1 MKKILIACNG
11 GFFPEAAF
19 KMIAGMNEVEPV
31 LLTGV
36 FLSSI
41 DVASLPLAAAG
52 VEGMTAYNMLVGEDD
67 EGIKTAI
74 QHFEKLCQANGI
86 EYRVHRDT
94 DKNCVFE
101 LEKETRF
108 ADLLFLSEDRFYA
121 NQGFS
126 QPNAIL
132 EESLHRAECPVVLIP
147 ETAKAVEQLILTY
160 DGSAESMFAIRQL
173 AILMPGLCRLPAT
186 MVYIDENGGPVPDEP
201 LLTEYLARH
210 FPGLTIES
218 LDFDPRKY
226 FSTWLSEKKNSMV
239 VAGAYGR
246 GLVSNIMKKSF
257 IASVIEEH
265 QVPLFVAHR

>member
-1 MKKILIACNG
+1 MKKIIIACNG

-19 KMIAGMNEVEPV
+19 KVIAGMNELEPV

-36 FLSSI
+36 FLSSV
-41 DVASLPLAAAG
+41 DVSSLPVAAAG
-52 VEGMTAYNMLVGEDD
+52 AEGMAAFNALLDD
-67 EGIKTAI
+67 DDAAIRKAI
-74 QHFEKLCQANGI
+74 QHFEQLCRANGI

-94 DKNCVFE
+94 EKNGVFE

-147 ETAKAVEQLILTY
+147 EASKAVEQLILAY
-160 DGSAESMFAIRQL
+160 DGSTEAMFAIRQL
-173 AILMPGLCRLPAT
+173 VMLMPGLCQLPAT
-186 MVYIDENGGPVPDEP
+186 LVYIDEKGREIPDEQ

-210 FPGLTIES
+210 FPDLTVES

-226 FSTWLSEKKNSMV
+226 FSTWLSEQQNSLV
-239 VAGAYGR
+239 VSGAYGR
-246 GLVSNIMKKSF
+246 GLISNLLKKSF
-257 IASVIEEH
+257 IASAIEEH
-265 QVPLFVAHR
+265 QVPLFLAHR